1 MGLFVYTKVQF
12 FKIKQTA
19 GFISCCS
26 SVVEHLL
33 GKEEVGGSIPLNS
46 SKQRR
51 RKTNKLNN

>member
-19 GFISCCS
+19 DLTSCCS

-46 SKQRR
+46 STRLKER
-51 RKTNKLNN
+51 KLN

>member
-12 FKIKQTA
+12 FKLKQTA
-19 GFISCCS
+19 DLISCCS

-46 SKQRR
+46 SK
-51 RKTNKLNN
+51 KIGKEKLN